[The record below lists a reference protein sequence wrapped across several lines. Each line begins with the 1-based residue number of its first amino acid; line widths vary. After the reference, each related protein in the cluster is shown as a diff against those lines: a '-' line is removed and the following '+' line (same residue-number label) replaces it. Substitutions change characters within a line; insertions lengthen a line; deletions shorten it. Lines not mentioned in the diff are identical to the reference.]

1 MVEERADRV
10 EQEPNALAVENFQW
24 AKFPNRS
31 NLLEMDWL
39 FAHLKSAF
47 AQREGAVAVLSR
59 RLFLPKIFDRLR
71 RHRFAL
77 DQLDFRYHP
86 SPGS

>member
-39 FAHLKSAF
+39 FALK
-47 AQREGAVAVLSR
+47 QYQTTQ
-59 RLFLPKIFDRLR
+59 KIFKKITNIFIIREVTI
-71 RHRFAL
+71 
-77 DQLDFRYHP
+77 
-86 SPGS
+86 